1 MGSCMA
7 SKTGKRATVESL
19 RRVPEFGASV
29 VSFLMVCCLSLISEG
44 TARAQLD
51 DNCAASVLNRVV
63 QINPDGTFVIPNVP
77 LEPGLFRVRV
87 TCVDGEDTRNGQS
100 DFFALPTDAILEV
113 TEFDFDNFQPPPV
126 SVDIAAPTDQLTG
139 QDEQLQLSATA
150 VLAGGSTTDVT
161 QADAGTFWSSS
172 NTNIASVSA
181 NGLVTAR
188 TRGQAI
194 IQARNEG
201 VLASFALDVLIPNDA
216 DGDGL
221 TDEFEVSRGL
231 DPNDPSDAAQDRDGD
246 GLSNLQEFELGT
258 NIDAA
263 DTDGDGIPD
272 GEELALGTDP
282 LSSDTDGD
290 GLLDGQEVQ
299 LIGPA

>member
-1 MGSCMA
+1 M
-7 SKTGKRATVESL
+7 
-19 RRVPEFGASV
+19 
-29 VSFLMVCCLSLISEG
+29 
-44 TARAQLD
+44 
-51 DNCAASVLNRVV
+51 
-63 QINPDGTFVIPNVP
+63 
-77 LEPGLFRVRV
+77 
-87 TCVDGEDTRNGQS
+87 
-100 DFFALPTDAILEV
+100 
-113 TEFDFDNFQPPPV
+113 
-126 SVDIAAPTDQLTG
+126 
-139 QDEQLQLSATA
+139 
-150 VLAGGSTTDVT
+150 T

-188 TRGQAI
+188 TRGRAI

-231 DPNDPSDAAQDRDGD
+231 DRNDPSDAAQDRDGD

-263 DTDGDGIPD
+263 GHRWGWDSGWRGV
-272 GEELALGTDP
+272 ALGTDP
-282 LSSDTDGD
+282 LSSTPMATACSMVKRFSSSDPLNADSDGD
-290 GLLDGQEVQ
+290 GIVDGNEVQ
-299 LIGPA
+299 FGLDPTAFDATTAVVGSGCGFHRCCGGRGDGHRLRPLR